1 MCTTT
6 AETRLW
12 LHRGEKWWVVKP
24 GCNSHRGF
32 HRTLKG
38 PVCPYVT
45 SYHRVVLPSRGR
57 RPEAVLQINMRISAR
72 RVLNKPPP
80 PLPRAPGLICEVFH
94 TVLEPR
100 SSGDFT
106 SASNSSCQRLWGRW
120 YRRAGRSL
128 GGGACRVGRR
138 WGCLYLEEWKGPC
151 EGSELGSCA
160 PRVGWHACREMWPSP
175 GCGESWGPSWV
186 RLKTAEGFLSR

>member
-57 RPEAVLQINMRISAR
+57 RREAVLQINMRISAR

-94 TVLEPR
+94 TVLEPHLQ
-100 SSGDFT
+100 GT
-106 SASNSSCQRLWGRW
+106 LPLPPILHASVCGAGGTEGQAGLWEVEL
-120 YRRAGRSL
+120 AG
-128 GGGACRVGRR
+128 
-138 WGCLYLEEWKGPC
+138 
-151 EGSELGSCA
+151 
-160 PRVGWHACREMWPSP
+160 
-175 GCGESWGPSWV
+175 
-186 RLKTAEGFLSR
+186 